1 MAFLVMLHG
10 AVSLGLRGP
19 AGFSDSFGGVICVLV
34 DEKRFLFF
42 KGGDIR
48 PERGVEVV
56 RMMSRSG
63 GLWLPRKQHHT
74 KHFCDLGLFVG
85 I

>member
-1 MAFLVMLHG
+1 MAFLVILHG

-48 PERGVEVV
+48 PDRGIEVV

-63 GLWLPRKQHHT
+63 GLWLPAHRRKQQN
-74 KHFCDLGLFVG
+74 VS
-85 I
+85 